1 MFNIKYIK
9 KTLLSSYKLLYIMIH
24 ITNTFSKKK
33 KTLDKC
39 MNLQF
44 VK

>member
-1 MFNIKYIK
+1 MFNIKYIN
-9 KTLLSSYKLLYIMIH
+9 KTLLSTYKLLYIMIH
-24 ITNTFSKKK
+24 IPNTFSKK